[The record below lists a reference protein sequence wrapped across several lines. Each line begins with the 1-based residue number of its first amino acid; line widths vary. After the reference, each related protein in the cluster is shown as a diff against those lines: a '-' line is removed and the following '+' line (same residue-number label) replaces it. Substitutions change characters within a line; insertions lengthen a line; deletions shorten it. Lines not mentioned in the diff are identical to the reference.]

1 MKEQEKKFFLALCRF
16 AGKDLEPSLTAYA
29 TPGVLGQLF
38 YNRLAGVAHE
48 TLRRQR
54 LLDGLPREF
63 RNALEN
69 AAEQNAV
76 RNRSYYRCVK
86 ELAGLLERGN
96 SGAVMLK
103 GALLCA
109 LYPEGCRTS
118 NDIDLLAAP
127 EEVTALGGLLTENGF
142 RQGTLRG
149 GAFVPASR
157 EEIIASKMLRGETVP
172 YFREV
177 ALPGLRWLEVD
188 VNFSLGYTY
197 GEPDVL
203 RRLLASKTTAEVNG
217 LQLPVPARADF
228 FVHLCAHLYKEA
240 ATLPWVR
247 MKRDM
252 TLYKY
257 ADLYLLLSGM
267 SAAEKEDCYVRS
279 RELGLAGCCGF
290 AVLQTAALFGLTD
303 AELLSAATDALDGNV
318 EMLHRVAAPSEKKIY
333 RYRTEDVA
341 ARFFLD
347 DRLADLEEVPA

>member
-1 MKEQEKKFFLALCRF
+1 MPVC
-16 AGKDLEPSLTAYA
+16 
-29 TPGVLGQLF
+29 
-38 YNRLAGVAHE
+38 
-48 TLRRQR
+48 RQR
-54 LLDGLPREF
+54 PRAIADGLCDAGRSRAAVLQPLDGLPREF

-267 SAAEKEDCYVRS
+267 SAAEKEDCFVRS

>member
-1 MKEQEKKFFLALCRF
+1 MKEQEKKFFPRAFGRF

-54 LLDGLPREF
+54 LLDGLRREF

-127 EEVTALGGLLTENGF
+127 EEVTALGGLLDRKRAFARELCAAAPSCPRHGRKSSLPKCCAAKRYRIFGRSPCPDCAGWRWMSIF
-142 RQGTLRG
+142 RSATR
-149 GAFVPASR
+149 
-157 EEIIASKMLRGETVP
+157 T
-172 YFREV
+172 
-177 ALPGLRWLEVD
+177 
-188 VNFSLGYTY
+188 

-257 ADLYLLLSGM
+257 ADLYLLLSGV
-267 SAAEKEDCYVRS
+267 SQRRKRTLCTQPRS
-279 RELGLAGCCGF
+279 WA
-290 AVLQTAALFGLTD
+290 LQ
-303 AELLSAATDALDGNV
+303 
-318 EMLHRVAAPSEKKIY
+318 
-333 RYRTEDVA
+333 A
-341 ARFFLD
+341 ARVCRF
-347 DRLADLEEVPA
+347 ADGRAVRPDGRRTVQRCNGCAGRKR